1 MSSTIVRA
9 KTEHTH
15 ELTKFFD
22 VLKEVLNDIK
32 IDFIRDENQKV
43 RKSDEE
49 GNDDSSDYS
58 SNSDD
63 SDSDEKEKTKK
74 KPVKKTV
81 TKKGKNDHS
90 ESDSEDD
97 PKKKPKKKP
106 TNKKD
111 ESDSDSDD
119 APKKGKKK
127 AAVKK
132 GKKHESDNSDDDSDD
147 APKKGKKK
155 AAVKKGKSDETSESE
170 SEDDSSKKDTKNKK
184 KSTGGI
190 RILAVDDHQT
200 LLIYAKLHANQ
211 FVDFYVKPPCHS
223 IGLDLLVLHKFMK
236 TVDRESIMTME
247 IDKDDEQYITF
258 SLENNVKKNTAF
270 YKQKLLDVDDDPKKL
285 PQDAN
290 FEMSVRM
297 DTSEFR
303 KICQEMSYF
312 SDFVE
317 ITCTNKELTF
327 KCQGDSTAY
336 VKTFKNCDTGVTI
349 TLQGKSKGLNMV
361 QAIYHLKHLVTF
373 GKCVSL
379 CSEMQL
385 LLRNDFPLFIHYTI
399 GNLGKMIVGLSPVDE
414 KTIKRDNDYDET
426 NDKYYNTKNIKMKEE
441 A

>member
-58 SNSDD
+58 SDSEG
-63 SDSDEKEKTKK
+63 SDSDEKVKTKK
-74 KPVKKTV
+74 KPVKKAV
-81 TKKGKNDHS
+81 TKKGK
-90 ESDSEDD
+90 
-97 PKKKPKKKP
+97 
-106 TNKKD
+106 KD
-111 ESDSDSDD
+111 ESESDSDD

-127 AAVKK
+127 TVAKK
-132 GKKHESDNSDDDSDD
+132 GKKDESDDSDDDSD

-155 AAVKKGKSDETSESE
+155 GAVKKDKKEESSDSESD
-170 SEDDSSKKDTKNKK
+170 DDSSKKDNKNKK

-327 KCQGDSTAY
+327 RCQGDSTAY

>member
-1 MSSTIVRA
+1 MSSTIVRV

-15 ELTKFFD
+15 EFTKFFD
-22 VLKEVLNDIK
+22 VLKEVLNDVK
-32 IDFIRDENQKV
+32 MDFIRDENQKV

-49 GNDDSSDYS
+49 SGSDSSESES
-58 SNSDD
+58 SSESENESEEDVKLKKKPTKKQVKGKKKKDEDSDD
-63 SDSDEKEKTKK
+63 ESEDEKTKK
-74 KPVKKTV
+74 KS
-81 TKKGKNDHS
+81 TKKQV
-90 ESDSEDD
+90 
-97 PKKKPKKKP
+97 
-106 TNKKD
+106 
-111 ESDSDSDD
+111 
-119 APKKGKKK
+119 KGKKK
-127 AAVKK
+127 NN
-132 GKKHESDNSDDDSDD
+132 EDSDD
-147 APKKGKKK
+147 ESDDEKTNKKSTKKQVKGKKK
-155 AAVKKGKSDETSESE
+155 KDEDSDSELESESE
-170 SEDDSSKKDTKNKK
+170 SDEDSKKDNKTKK

-223 IGLDLLVLHKFMK
+223 IGLDLLALHKFMK
-236 TVDRESIMTME
+236 TVDRESIMTMK

-258 SLENNVKKNTAF
+258 SLENNIKKNTAL
-270 YKQKLLDVDDDPKKL
+270 YKQKLLDVDFDPKKL

-297 DTSEFR
+297 DTSDFR

-336 VKTFKNCDTGVTI
+336 IKTFKNSDTGVTI
-349 TLQGKSKGLNMV
+349 TMQGKSKGLNMV

-414 KTIKRDNDYDET
+414 KTIKRDNDYDEN
-426 NDKYYNTKNIKMKEE
+426 NDKYYNTKNIKMKES